1 MGFSVDVVADILKF
15 PNPLFPKFKNQC
27 PLGFRYEIPLTTG
40 TANVYE
46 YILELPVDND
56 FELQGIT
63 VSQSGY
69 TDRDYFELLVNNTY
83 VLKQIFTKQMGQT
96 KDIRPIVK
104 IKSTDIVK
112 FVYNNDTGTSK
123 SVWLDLELTCKKPI
137 TKN

>member
-15 PNPLFPKFKNQC
+15 PSPLFPKFKNQC
-27 PLGFRYEIPLTTG
+27 PMGQRFEIPLTKD

-46 YILELPVDND
+46 YIVELPMDNE
-56 FELQGIT
+56 FELQGVT

-69 TDRDYFELLVNNTY
+69 SDRDYFELLVNNTY
-83 VLKQIFTKQMGQT
+83 VLKQIFTKQMGQE

-112 FVYNNDTGTSK
+112 FVYNNATGTSK

-137 TKN
+137 TRS